1 MAKRLKDE
9 SKEEK
14 KKFGISKIILL
25 IIFILMFIFASV
37 NLIRWVI
44 YNNKSKAVIA
54 EVLETTV
61 VNDFDVEKNE
71 EEKPQNPIEF
81 DSLKEINSDAVA
93 WIRIKDTSVNYPI
106 LKTDN
111 NDYYLH
117 KDIYKEYSTCGW
129 IFMDYKNN
137 SEFIDKNTVIY
148 GHNIKSGIMFADLM
162 KVKNNK
168 LGKDI
173 IIEIY
178 TPKEKLE
185 YKVFSSYVIEPEDYA
200 IKSNIVT
207 EDAMESYIKTMLDR
221 STILYNIVPS
231 KLDRVITLSTC
242 DNSGDNRVLIH
253 GVYVGG
259 EKYEE

>member
-1 MAKRLKDE
+1 MAGQSNRDLSKRLKT
-9 SKEEK
+9 KVLRN
-14 KKFGISKIILL
+14 GILFVVFFFL
-25 IIFILMFIFASV
+25 FIFSLV
-37 NLIRWVI
+37 NLIRWGI
-44 YNNKSKAVIA
+44 YNGKA
-54 EVLETTV
+54 E
-61 VNDFDVEKNE
+61 
-71 EEKPQNPIEF
+71 
-81 DSLKEINSDAVA
+81 SLKAKLIKTSFKETLKKDEDLLINPVDFKSLTDINTDTVA
-93 WIRIKDTSVNYPI
+93 WLKIPGTSIDYPV
-106 LKTDN
+106 LQTTD

-117 KDIYKEYSTCGW
+117 KDFNRKYNTCGW

-173 IIEIY
+173 KIEIY
-178 TPKEKLE
+178 TPKERLE

-242 DNSGDNRVLIH
+242 DNTGNNRILVH
-253 GVYVGG
+253 GVYIGG